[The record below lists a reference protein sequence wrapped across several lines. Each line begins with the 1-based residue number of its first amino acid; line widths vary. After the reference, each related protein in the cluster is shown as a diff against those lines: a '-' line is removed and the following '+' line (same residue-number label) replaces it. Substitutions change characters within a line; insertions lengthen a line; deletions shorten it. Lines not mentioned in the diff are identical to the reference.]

1 MIFSA
6 PQKLIAGNQPC
17 ADPLLRSE
25 RPCEPCA
32 TNPWS
37 PDIKAS
43 DEFLDRLFRTYFAKL
58 GLPNLLLKTDYHIL
72 ASLVSRKE
80 IEPEVVEKLDAI
92 VNVAMQAKPRTA

>member
-1 MIFSA
+1 MRGS
-6 PQKLIAGNQPC
+6 IAEVGAALRTLRNQ
-17 ADPLLRSE
+17 D
-25 RPCEPCA
+25 
-32 TNPWS
+32 PWS